1 MVLKIILSVL
11 PFIVLVRYFYLR
23 DRKNK
28 EPLSM
33 IIFSFVFGIFLVFPA
48 IIIESMFSEV
58 FEVFQIKQIY
68 RAGLNGG
75 IVEESLKFLTFLFFI
90 YRNKNFDEPFDAI
103 FYSVLISLGFAF
115 LENIFYVISYGMV
128 VAVTR
133 PFTAIPA
140 HTLFGTVMGYFFMK
154 AKFFHGK
161 EIIYRLYIL
170 LALIIPIFLHFIYN
184 FIVSLNLIF
193 GEIVFVFLIIYLG
206 VLIEIAK
213 KSIDESDNTF

>member
-1 MVLKIILSVL
+1 MVIKIVLSIL
-11 PFIVLVRYFYLR
+11 PFVVLIRYYYLR
-23 DRKNK
+23 DRKEK

-33 IIFSFVFGIFLVFPA
+33 IIFSFVLGIFLVFPA
-48 IIIESMFSEV
+48 IIIEFVFSQIFDTFEIKEV
-58 FEVFQIKQIY
+58 Y

-75 IVEESLKFLTFLFFI
+75 IVEESLKFLTFIFFI

-115 LENIFYVISYGMV
+115 LENIFYVYRYGIL
-128 VAVTR
+128 VAITR
-133 PFTAIPA
+133 PFTAIAA

-161 EIIYRLYIL
+161 KILNRVYML
-170 LALIIPIFLHFIYN
+170 LALIVPIFLHFIYN
-184 FIVSLNLIF
+184 FIISLNLIF
-193 GEIVFVFLIIYLG
+193 GEIIFVFLIIYLG

-213 KSIDESDNTF
+213 KSIYESNNTF

>member
-11 PFIVLVRYFYLR
+11 PFVILIRYFYLR
-23 DRKNK
+23 DRKDK

-33 IIFSFVFGIFLVFPA
+33 ILFSFIFGIFLVFPA
-48 IIIESMFSEV
+48 IVIESIFSEI
-58 FEVFQIKQIY
+58 FEVLQIKQVY

-75 IVEESLKFLTFLFFI
+75 MVEESLKFLTFIFFI

-115 LENIFYVISYGMV
+115 LENIFYITSYGMV
-128 VAVTR
+128 VAFTR

-140 HTLFGTVMGYFFMK
+140 HALFGTVMGYFFMK

-161 EIIYRLYIL
+161 AIVYRIYIF
-170 LALIIPIFLHFIYN
+170 LALVIPVFLHFIYN

-193 GEIVFVFLIIYLG
+193 GEIVFVFLIVYLG
-206 VLIEIAK
+206 ILIEIAK
-213 KSIDESDNTF
+213 KSMDESDRVV

>member
-11 PFIVLVRYFYLR
+11 PFIVLIRYFYLR

-28 EPLSM
+28 EPLRM
-33 IIFSFVFGIFLVFPA
+33 IIFSFLFGIFLVFPA
-48 IIIESMFSEV
+48 ILLESIFSEV
-58 FEVFQIKQIY
+58 FEVFQIKQVY

-75 IVEESLKFLTFLFFI
+75 IVEESLKFLAFIFLI

-115 LENIFYVISYGMV
+115 LENIFYITSYGMV
-128 VAVTR
+128 VAFTR

-140 HTLFGTVMGYFFMK
+140 HALFGTVMGYFFMK

-161 EIIYRLYIL
+161 EVIFRIYMV
-170 LALIIPIFLHFIYN
+170 LALVIPIFLHFIYN

-193 GEIVFVFLIIYLG
+193 GEIVFVFLILYLG
-206 VLIEIAK
+206 ILIEIAK
-213 KSIDESDNTF
+213 KSMDESDRMI